1 MAHVYQIPVT
11 KAGKRPM
18 EFNTDDPAVTDE
30 IFAIIVFEGLKHF
43 INLGTSK
50 IKQEDYK
57 TLEDFEAAAWAI
69 AEKQKEKILAGEIKK
84 RTTATKTK
92 GAGVEMTE
100 ALRLAKLSAKEQYKV
115 LAATDKSLPRMSHV
129 TPKLWTDAAKAKVN
143 SDPDAWLAAARQSL
157 ARAHDVPKAD
167 AADIFAHFTADP
179 KKVEASKAKAKKA
192 KPQAPVVPAKGK
204 GMGKPQPQ
212 A

>member
-30 IFAIIVFEGLKHF
+30 VFAVIVFEGLKHF
-43 INLGTSK
+43 LNLGTSK
-50 IKQEDYK
+50 LKQEDYK

-115 LAATDKSLPRMSHV
+115 LAATDKSLPRISHIPAKQWTESAKAMV
-129 TPKLWTDAAKAKVN
+129 NADPDTWLATARESLNRSRETPKANAE
-143 SDPDAWLAAARQSL
+143 
-157 ARAHDVPKAD
+157 
-167 AADIFAHFTADP
+167 IFAHFTADP

-204 GMGKPQPQ
+204 GKGKPQPQ